1 MKKIALFITIGCL
14 LILSSCGY
22 DNYDEPK
29 SILSGKAVY
38 EGEAIGVR
46 TDGTRFALFQ
56 DGYDFK
62 SEIPAH
68 IAQDGT
74 YSVSLFDGEYKLV
87 RISGAPWEAP
97 QNDTILIRV
106 KGNTV
111 QDIPV
116 TPYFV
121 IKNPSFLKNGNKV
134 VAKFTIK
141 KVVES
146 ANLKSVGIYI
156 GKSILTD
163 NNRNEGNKFMDLSNV
178 ILDQEMTVEIDVPSS
193 LTSANYVFARVGVQ
207 SDKAGEFCY
216 TQSTKI
222 TLK

>member
-1 MKKIALFITIGCL
+1 MKKIASFITISCL

-22 DNYDEPK
+22 DNYDAPK
-29 SILSGKAVY
+29 STLSGKAIY
-38 EGEAIGVR
+38 DGEAIGVR
-46 TDGTRFALFQ
+46 TDGARFALFQ

-87 RISGAPWEAP
+87 RIGGAPWEAP

-106 KGNTV
+106 KGKTV

-121 IKNPSFLKNGNKV
+121 IKNPSFQKNGNKV
-134 VAKFTIK
+134 TVKFTIK
-141 KVVES
+141 QVVES
-146 ANLKSVGIYI
+146 AKLSSVGIYV
-156 GKSILTD
+156 GKAILTD
-163 NNRNEGNKFMDLSNV
+163 NNRNEGNKFMDLSN
-178 ILDQEMTVEIDVPSS
+178 IALDQEITTDIDIPSG
-193 LTSANYVFARVGVQ
+193 LANADYVFVRVGVQ
-207 SDKAGEFCY
+207 SDKVGEFCY
-216 TQSTKI
+216 TQSTKVS
-222 TLK
+222 LK